1 MPRNAS
7 GVYTLPAGNPVVPGT
22 TIDAAWAND
31 TLEDLANEVTN
42 SLSRTGAG
50 GMLAPFRLADGTVT
64 APGVAW
70 LNETNSGLYRSGA
83 GSTWMSILGVN
94 TAQFSTVGLTIPF
107 GKALTAQ
114 GNASVA
120 GTFSVGGHTTL
131 SSTLAVTGALTASGG
146 VTGNV
151 TGNVTAASG
160 TSTFNDVVITGALD
174 MTAGSSATITGLS
187 TPTNASDAA
196 NKGYV
201 DTQVATRL
209 ALTGG
214 TMSGVIAMGNSKIT
228 GLATPTSDQ
237 DAATKAYVDTVAQG
251 LDVKGS
257 CRVGTTA
264 NITLSGTQTIDGVAV
279 IAGDRVLVKNQSSA
293 AENGIYV
300 VAAGS
305 WSRAADADTWSE
317 LVGAFTFVEEGTV
330 NDNSGWVCTSPQGG
344 TLGVTAVTWEQF
356 SGAGQI
362 TAGAGLFKSGNT
374 INVGTASSARI
385 VVGTD
390 DIDLAT
396 TGVTGGTYR
405 SVTVDV
411 YGRVTAGTNPTTI
424 AGYGITDAY
433 TTTQVDTALALKL
446 NLTGGT
452 MSGAIAMGAN
462 KITGMAD
469 PTNPQDAAT
478 KSYIDTIFGSTTT
491 AAASAAA
498 AAASASAASTSAT
511 NAANS
516 ATAAAGSATSA
527 ANSYTTFNNQY
538 LGSKT
543 SDPSTNN
550 SGGALVAGNLYWNST
565 VPEMRVY
572 DGSAWVAAYLP
583 ATNYTF
589 SGNVTLSAGTANGVA
604 YLNGSKV
611 LTTGSAL
618 TFDGTTLKTNSGNN
632 ALHLIGDANGPYMSF
647 YNGASRIGYIR
658 VSDGGSFL
666 INPETA
672 GSNIQFRVADN
683 EQMRLTS
690 TGLGI
695 GTSSPATK
703 LQVTGG
709 SIHVDRSVGGGASQL
724 LMTLGASSGG
734 NFGQI
739 SNTGTYWALGYGSS
753 QSTVGTQSVIWDSF
767 GNFGLGVTPS
777 AWGSGY
783 KAMQVNGAHVMGSS
797 TNLYAQ
803 FGVNNYFDGTNDKYI
818 NTGAATQ
825 YQQTGGQ
832 HKWFNA
838 ASGTAGNAISFTQ
851 AATLTANGD
860 FLVGTTSTTNS
871 ARFACNNTAGTRK
884 WGFGTLGSGTPF
896 YVIDDTTGSGVQL
909 TAGATSWSSL
919 SDERMKEIIEPITDA
934 ANKVST
940 LRAVIGKYKTDIA
953 DVRRSFLIA
962 QDVQKVLPEAVSENE
977 DEQKTLSLRYSDTIP
992 LLVAAIQEQ
1001 QAQIA
1006 QLTQRLAAAGI
1017 A

>member
-1 MPRNAS
+1 MPRNSS
-7 GVYTLPAGNPVVPGT
+7 GVYTLPSGNPVVPGT

-31 TLEDLANEVTN
+31 TMEDMANEITN

-64 APGVAW
+64 APGIAW

-120 GTFSVGGHTTL
+120 GTFAVGGHTTL

-385 VVGTD
+385 VVGAD
-390 DIDLAT
+390 EIDLAT
-396 TGVTGGTYR
+396 TGVTASTYR
-405 SVTVDV
+405 SVTVDQW
-411 YGRVTAGTNPTTI
+411 GRVTAGTNPTTL

-498 AAASASAASTSAT
+498 AAASATAAATSAT

-527 ANSYTTFNNQY
+527 ANSYTTFNDQY

-565 VPEMRVY
+565 VSEMRVY
-572 DGSAWVAAYLP
+572 DGSAWAAAYLP
-583 ATNYTF
+583 AAGYLALSGGTMTGTITFAAGQTIDGYATTANPTFTGSIGGDFSNATASSRVAFQSTTTNGATIVGAKPNGTGTASYMQVFNAADADNAAYGYMGINTTALAFNSNKTGTGTALPMTFSTVGGESFRADTAATFVLAKDYQEAVVTANTSTAYTINIANGTIQILTLTGNCTYTF
-589 SGNVTLSAGTANGVA
+589 PTPTAGKSFTLMQ
-604 YLNGSKV
+604 KQ
-611 LTTGSAL
+611 
-618 TFDGTTLKTNSGNN
+618 DGTGGRTVTWPSSVKW
-632 ALHLIGDANGPYMSF
+632 P
-647 YNGASRIGYIR
+647 AS
-658 VSDGGSFL
+658 
-666 INPETA
+666 TA
-672 GSNIQFRVADN
+672 PTI
-683 EQMRLTS
+683 TS
-690 TGLGI
+690 T
-695 GTSSPATK
+695 
-703 LQVTGG
+703 
-709 SIHVDRSVGGGASQL
+709 ASKGDKFVF
-724 LMTLGASSGG
+724 TAD
-734 NFGQI
+734 
-739 SNTGTYWALGYGSS
+739 GTYW
-753 QSTVGTQSVIWDSF
+753 
-767 GNFGLGVTPS
+767 
-777 AWGSGY
+777 WGSVAG
-783 KAMQVNGAHVMGSS
+783 Q
-797 TNLYAQ
+797 
-803 FGVNNYFDGTNDKYI
+803 NY
-818 NTGAATQ
+818 
-825 YQQTGGQ
+825 
-832 HKWFNA
+832 
-838 ASGTAGNAISFTQ
+838 
-851 AATLTANGD
+851 L
-860 FLVGTTSTTNS
+860 
-871 ARFACNNTAGTRK
+871 
-884 WGFGTLGSGTPF
+884 
-896 YVIDDTTGSGVQL
+896 
-909 TAGATSWSSL
+909 
-919 SDERMKEIIEPITDA
+919 
-934 ANKVST
+934 
-940 LRAVIGKYKTDIA
+940 
-953 DVRRSFLIA
+953 
-962 QDVQKVLPEAVSENE
+962 
-977 DEQKTLSLRYSDTIP
+977 
-992 LLVAAIQEQ
+992 
-1001 QAQIA
+1001 
-1006 QLTQRLAAAGI
+1006 
-1017 A
+1017 

>member
-64 APGVAW
+64 APGIAW

-209 ALTGG
+209 AIAGGSMWGPIEMQNFKVTG
-214 TMSGVIAMGNSKIT
+214 V
-228 GLATPTSDQ
+228 ATPTADQ
-237 DAATKAYVDTVAQG
+237 DAANKAYVDTVAQG
-251 LDVKGS
+251 LDAKAS
-257 CRVGTTA
+257 CVLATTT
-264 NITLSGTQTIDGVAV
+264 NITLSGVQTVDGFTADTN
-279 IAGDRVLVKNQSSA
+279 DRILVKNQTNA
-293 AENGIYV
+293 AENGIY
-300 VAAGS
+300 AANPLGA
-305 WSRAADADTWSE
+305 WTRTADANTWQE
-317 LVGAFTFVEEGTV
+317 LIAAFTFIEKGNT
-330 NDNSGWVCTSPQGG
+330 NANNGYVCTIPASG
-344 TLGVTAVTWEQF
+344 TLGTTAVTWAQF

-362 TAGAGLFKSGNT
+362 TAGTGMSKTGNT
-374 INVGTASSARI
+374 LNVNTASSARI
-385 VVGTD
+385 VVGAD
-390 DIDLAT
+390 EIDLAT
-396 TGVTGGTYR
+396 TGVTASTYR
-405 SVTVDV
+405 SVTVDQW
-411 YGRVTAGTNPTTI
+411 GRVTAGTNPTTL

-498 AAASASAASTSAT
+498 AAASATAAAGSATSAS
-511 NAANS
+511 NS

-527 ANSYTTFNNQY
+527 ANSYTTFNDQY

-565 VPEMRVY
+565 VSEMRVY
-572 DGSAWVAAYLP
+572 NGSAWVAAYLP
-583 ATNYTF
+583 AAGYLALSGGTMSGIINFAAGQTIAGYATTANPTFTGSIGGDFSNATASSRVSFQSTTTNGATIVGAKPNGTGTASYMQVFNAADADNAAYGYMGITTTALAF
-589 SGNVTLSAGTANGVA
+589 NSNKTGTGTALPITLATSAGEVA
-604 YLNGSKV
+604 RA
-611 LTTGSAL
+611 TTG
-618 TFDGTTLKTNSGNN
+618 GNW
-632 ALHLIGDANGPYMSF
+632 LIGSSTDNGT
-647 YNGASRIGYIR
+647 
-658 VSDGGSFL
+658 D
-666 INPETA
+666 
-672 GSNIQFRVADN
+672 
-683 EQMRLTS
+683 
-690 TGLGI
+690 
-695 GTSSPATK
+695 K
-703 LQVTGG
+703 LQVTGSMSLSSALRVGATPSAGTSGQVLTSAGAGAAPTWSTPATTSPAG
-709 SIHVDRSVGGGASQL
+709 STGQVQYNNGGAFGALSSGTSGQVLTSAGAGAAPTWATPSGGGWTLATPVNVGGNSVTFSGIPAGVKSVIIEFKNLWVSLYGIYIQL
-724 LMTLGASSGG
+724 GTSGG
-734 NFGQI
+734 IVTSGYSSVSLRHIPGSSHGSFGTDT
-739 SNTGTYWALGYGSS
+739 SSFYMYVNDSSAGMTGTYQLTLQDSTNNNWVGNGQYAATSSNSGLISGNGYIDSLGGAL
-753 QSTVGTQSVIWDSF
+753 TQIRIK
-767 GNFGLGVTPS
+767 
-777 AWGSGY
+777 AGSGQTLD
-783 KAMQVNGAHVMGSS
+783 A
-797 TNLYAQ
+797 
-803 FGVNNYFDGTNDKYI
+803 GVI
-818 NTGAATQ
+818 NIM
-825 YQQTGGQ
+825 YQ
-832 HKWFNA
+832 
-838 ASGTAGNAISFTQ
+838 
-851 AATLTANGD
+851 
-860 FLVGTTSTTNS
+860 
-871 ARFACNNTAGTRK
+871 
-884 WGFGTLGSGTPF
+884 
-896 YVIDDTTGSGVQL
+896 
-909 TAGATSWSSL
+909 
-919 SDERMKEIIEPITDA
+919 
-934 ANKVST
+934 
-940 LRAVIGKYKTDIA
+940 
-953 DVRRSFLIA
+953 
-962 QDVQKVLPEAVSENE
+962 
-977 DEQKTLSLRYSDTIP
+977 
-992 LLVAAIQEQ
+992 
-1001 QAQIA
+1001 
-1006 QLTQRLAAAGI
+1006 
-1017 A
+1017 